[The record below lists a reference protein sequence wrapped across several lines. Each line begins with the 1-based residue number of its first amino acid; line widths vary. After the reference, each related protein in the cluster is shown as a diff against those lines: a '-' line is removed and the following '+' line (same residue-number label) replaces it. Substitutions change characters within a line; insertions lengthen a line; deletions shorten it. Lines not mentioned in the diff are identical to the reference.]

1 LKTFEIGFQLER
13 RFGRKAVN
21 SPCSMAGAFNHSLL
35 TEIGEMLGHLGL
47 RQTENF
53 LKVAD
58 TKRAAS
64 KQVDDP

>member
-1 LKTFEIGFQLER
+1 
-13 RFGRKAVN
+13 
-21 SPCSMAGAFNHSLL
+21 
-35 TEIGEMLGHLGL
+35 MLGHLGL